1 MSKLVIVESP
11 AKAKNIK
18 GYLGRGYE
26 VIASMGHV
34 RDLPAA
40 RLSVD
45 IANDFEP
52 KYAVIKGKESF
63 VKDLKK
69 KADSA
74 DYVYL
79 ATDPDREGEAISW
92 HLATL
97 LDLDMNEKNRVT
109 FNEITK
115 NGVKSGMAQPRAI
128 DIDFVNAQQA
138 RRILD
143 RLIGYKLSPFISQK
157 IRRGLSA
164 GRVQSVALRLIVDR
178 EEEIRAFKPEEYWS
192 IDAKFTNPPDR
203 KVFAAAIASK
213 DGDKIKIENKEQSDK
228 ILSDLDGADY
238 IVTAVKKGS
247 RKKNPTP
254 PFITST
260 LQQEAS
266 RRLSFQARRT
276 MKAAQELYEGV
287 DVGEHGT
294 VGLITYMRTDSLRIS
309 DEAREAGNQYIIDNY
324 GEKHLPKKPRFFK
337 SKSNIQDG
345 HEAIRP
351 SMPDITPESVK
362 AYLTNDQF
370 KIYKLIWERF
380 IASLMEACL
389 QETMKIEISANGY
402 IFNAT
407 GYTVK
412 FDGFTAL
419 YEEKGDDDKNSSDAS
434 PLPAMAVGDVLKLKS
449 ILGNQHFTQ
458 PPARFTEASLTKAL
472 EENGVG
478 RPSTYVTITS
488 TILNRE
494 YVKREG
500 KQFVPTELG
509 EAVTNLLEDKM
520 PNIVNV
526 KYTSKMEGD
535 LDKIDSG
542 EKDYKEM
549 IRLYYDEFEKPL
561 EKAKADM
568 QGVKIKLKEEETD
581 VVCEKCGRNMVVKVG
596 RFGKFL
602 ACPGYPDCKN
612 TKPLVYK
619 TSAKCPECGG
629 DVIEKK
635 TKKGTSFFGCSN
647 YPECNFMTWDAPS
660 DEVCP
665 KCGKSLF
672 KRRGNVLYCPDTEG
686 CGFTKPVPRK
696 KKSEE

>member
-18 GYLGRGYE
+18 GYLGRGYD

-45 IANDFEP
+45 ISNDFEP
-52 KYAVIKGKESF
+52 KYAIIKGKETF

-69 KADSA
+69 KADAA

-97 LDLDMNEKNRVT
+97 LDLDMNDKNRVT

-115 NGVKSGMAQPRAI
+115 NGVKNGMAEPRAI

-178 EEEIRAFKPEEYWS
+178 EEEIRAFNSEEYWS
-192 IDAKFTNPPDR
+192 IDAKFTNPPER
-203 KVFAAAIASK
+203 KVFSAAIVSK
-213 DGDKIKIENKEQSDK
+213 DGNKLKIENKEQSDK
-228 ILSDLDGADY
+228 ILSDLDGAQY
-238 IVTAVKKGS
+238 TVTAVKKGS

-287 DVGEHGT
+287 DAGEYGT
-294 VGLITYMRTDSLRIS
+294 IGLITYMRTDSLRIS
-309 DEAREAGNQYIIDNY
+309 DEARAAGNQYIIDTY
-324 GEKHLPKKPRFFK
+324 GEKYLPKKPRYYK

-351 SMPDITPESVK
+351 SMPSITPDSVK
-362 AYLTNDQF
+362 PYLTSDQY
-370 KIYKLIWERF
+370 KIYKLVWERF
-380 IASLMEACL
+380 IASLMEACQ
-389 QETMKIEISANGY
+389 QETMKIEITANGY
-402 IFNAT
+402 QFNAT
-407 GYTVK
+407 GYVVK
-412 FDGFTAL
+412 FDGFTVL
-419 YEEKGDDDKNSSDAS
+419 YEEKVDDEKANYDSA
-434 PLPAMAVGDVLKLKS
+434 PLPALAVGDVLKLKS

-458 PPARFTEASLTKAL
+458 PPARYTEASLTKAL

-509 EAVTNLLEDKM
+509 EAVTNLLKNKM

-542 EKDYKEM
+542 EKDYKDM

-561 EKAKADM
+561 EKAKQEM

-581 VVCEKCGRNMVVKVG
+581 VVCEKCGRNMIVKVG

-602 ACPGYPDCKN
+602 ACPGYPECKN

-619 TSAKCPECGG
+619 TTAKCPECGG

-635 TKKGTSFFGCSN
+635 TKKGTSFYGCSN
-647 YPECNFMTWDAPS
+647 YPDCNFMTWDIPS

-686 CGFTKPVPRK
+686 CGFTKPAPRK
-696 KKSEE
+696 KKSED

>member
-45 IANDFEP
+45 IENDFEP
-52 KYAVIKGKESF
+52 RYAIIKGKENF
-63 VKDLKK
+63 VSDLKK
-69 KADSA
+69 KANAA

-92 HLATL
+92 HLATIL
-97 LDLDMNEKNRVT
+97 GLDVHQKNRVT

-115 NGVKSGMAQPRAI
+115 HGVSVGMANPREI
-128 DIDFVNAQQA
+128 DEDLVDAQQA

-164 GRVQSVALRLIVDR
+164 GRVQSVALRIIVDR
-178 EEEIRAFKPEEYWS
+178 EEEIRAFVPEEYWS
-192 IDAKFTNPPDR
+192 VDAKFYNPPSR
-203 KVFAAAIASK
+203 KLFSAAIYSK
-213 DGDKIKIENKEQSDK
+213 DGKKLTIENKEQSDK

-238 IVTAVKKGS
+238 IVSSVKKGS
-247 RKKNPTP
+247 RKKSPTP

-266 RRLSFQARRT
+266 RRLSFQGRRT
-276 MKAAQELYEGV
+276 MKAAQELYEGITAG
-287 DVGEHGT
+287 DLGT

-309 DEAREAGNQYIIDNY
+309 EEARAEGNKYIEKTY
-324 GEKHLPKKPRFFK
+324 GEKYLPKKPRYYK

-351 SMPDITPESVK
+351 TMPSVTPDSVK
-362 AYLTNDQF
+362 EYLTTDQY
-370 KIYKLIWERF
+370 KIYKLVWERF

-389 QETMKIEISANGY
+389 QETMKIEISAGGY
-402 IFNAT
+402 IFVAT
-407 GYTVK
+407 GYSVK

-419 YEEKGDDDKNSSDAS
+419 YEEKSDDEKDDEATALPEIAKGDA
-434 PLPAMAVGDVLKLKS
+434 LKLKS

-458 PPARFTEASLTKAL
+458 PPPRYTEASLTKAL

-509 EAVTNLLEDKM
+509 EAVTNLLKDKL

-542 EKDYKEM
+542 EKNYKEM
-549 IRLYYDEFEKPL
+549 IRLYYEDFEKPL
-561 EKAKADM
+561 EQAKAEM

-581 VVCEKCGRNMVVKVG
+581 VVCDKCGRNMVIKVG

-602 ACPGYPDCKN
+602 ACPGYPECKN
-612 TKPLVYK
+612 TKPLVFK
-619 TSAKCPECGG
+619 TNAKCPECGG

-635 TKKGTSFFGCSN
+635 TKRGTSFFGCSN
-647 YPECNFMTWDAPS
+647 YPKCNFMTWDTPT
-660 DEVCP
+660 DDVCP
-665 KCGKSLF
+665 QCGKSLF
-672 KRRGNVLYCPDTEG
+672 KKKGNILYCPDTEG
-686 CGFTKPVPRK
+686 CGYTKKAERK
-696 KKSEE
+696 KKTDE